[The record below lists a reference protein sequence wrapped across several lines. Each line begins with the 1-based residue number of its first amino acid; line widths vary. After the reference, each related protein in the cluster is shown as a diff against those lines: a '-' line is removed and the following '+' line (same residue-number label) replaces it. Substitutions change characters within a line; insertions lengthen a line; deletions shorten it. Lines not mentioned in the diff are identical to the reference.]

1 MALVVRSTCY
11 RDRCWKKKKKT
22 QLVDTEEM
30 TTWKCF
36 VSTD

>member
-11 RDRCWKKKKKT
+11 RDRCWKKKKS